1 LISLRRPAVVSGDR
15 HSEDRVHPLSYL
27 VGRQL
32 RAAEIVEAL
41 GVSRSAYY
49 LARDEGR
56 LVTADNLIRPGTTLR
71 LNPVDLML
79 RYGLISETS
88 VLECAREFEPAGPPE
103 PPLRRPT
110 AAAPGCNRVSTCRR
124 SEPPTRGPDVRRP

>member
-1 LISLRRPAVVSGDR
+1 MVDDR
-15 HSEDRVHPLSYL
+15 HRELGAVLSYL

-32 RAAEIVEAL
+32 RAGEIVAAL

-56 LVTADNLIRPGTTLR
+56 LVTADNLIKLGAALG

-79 RYGLISETS
+79 RYGLLSEDS
-88 VLECAREFEPAGPPE
+88 VLDCARDLEPADKESRRRGGRLQPCLDVPP
-103 PPLRRPT
+103 
-110 AAAPGCNRVSTCRR
+110 V
-124 SEPPTRGPDVRRP
+124 

>member
-1 LISLRRPAVVSGDR
+1 MVDDR
-15 HSEDRVHPLSYL
+15 HRELGAVLSYL

-56 LVTADNLIRPGTTLR
+56 LVTADNLIRLANALG

-79 RYGLISETS
+79 RYGLISETAI
-88 VLECAREFEPAGPPE
+88 LECASDLEPAEPAARESRRRGARLQPRLDVPP
-103 PPLRRPT
+103 
-110 AAAPGCNRVSTCRR
+110 V
-124 SEPPTRGPDVRRP
+124 

>member
-1 LISLRRPAVVSGDR
+1 MTRTVPADDR
-15 HSEDRVHPLSYL
+15 HRELGAVLSYL

-32 RAAEIVEAL
+32 RAGEIVEAL

-56 LVTADNLIRPGTTLR
+56 LVTADNLIRLAAALK

-79 RYGLISETS
+79 RYGLVSPDS
-88 VLECAREFEPAGPPE
+88 VLECADG
-103 PPLRRPT
+103 LS
-110 AAAPGCNRVSTCRR
+110 AADSRTPRR
-124 SEPPTRGPDVRRP
+124 SRSRRLEPRPDAPPI

>member
-1 LISLRRPAVVSGDR
+1 MVDDR
-15 HSEDRVHPLSYL
+15 HRELGAVLSYL

-32 RAAEIVEAL
+32 RAGEIVAAL

-56 LVTADNLIRPGTTLR
+56 LVTADNLIKLGAALG

-79 RYGLISETS
+79 RYGLLSEDS
-88 VLECAREFEPAGPPE
+88 VLECARDLEPAAKGSRRRGGRLQPRLDAPP
-103 PPLRRPT
+103 
-110 AAAPGCNRVSTCRR
+110 V
-124 SEPPTRGPDVRRP
+124 

>member
-1 LISLRRPAVVSGDR
+1 MVDDR
-15 HSEDRVHPLSYL
+15 HRELGAVLSYL

-56 LVTADNLIRPGTTLR
+56 LVTADNLIRLGNALG

-79 RYGLISETS
+79 RYGLISENS
-88 VLECAREFEPAGPPE
+88 VLECAHDLE
-103 PPLRRPT
+103 PT
-110 AAAPGCNRVSTCRR
+110 ARETRR
-124 SEPPTRGPDVRRP
+124 RGTRLQPRLDVPPV